1 MFLGIIFLYQEQNV
15 DVILI
20 HNQEHFT
27 WLNYCKSLQCA
38 STSHWP
44 ICREKQELMLY
55 TLKHEEI
62 YTNFTSE
69 VIQQCTHSLVF
80 QEMFIIGNILGQWS

>member
-1 MFLGIIFLYQEQNV
+1 MKGLVLNSTKSSEYEFQNKVLLATAKYMFLGIIFLYQEQNV

-44 ICREKQELMLY
+44 ICREKQ
-55 TLKHEEI
+55 
-62 YTNFTSE
+62 
-69 VIQQCTHSLVF
+69 
-80 QEMFIIGNILGQWS
+80 

>member
-1 MFLGIIFLYQEQNV
+1 
-15 DVILI
+15 
-20 HNQEHFT
+20 
-27 WLNYCKSLQCA
+27 
-38 STSHWP
+38 
-44 ICREKQELMLY
+44 MLY
-55 TLKHEEI
+55 TYKHEEI